1 MIHIFPQRIYRS
13 RRIFPYRNIRKA
25 GIWIMS
31 RCGYLKHRTI
41 WNRELLHRSRAGG
54 ISDMKIPGV
63 RILTAAILIQSILHR
78 ENPARQNA
86 ATGCASMATN
96 TSSVS
101 RRRPKPR
108 NQRRNRWRQPK
119 ENQNGL
125 PSWNLPLTNSHQ
137 RQKIQ
142 SSPKPG
148 GKRNG
153 QRKNWSRRKTVCLP
167 AVSCGWKH
175 LLILIRVRPKNA

>member
-1 MIHIFPQRIYRS
+1 MIHSLSKRMYRS
-13 RRIFPYRNIRKA
+13 RRIFPYRNIWKA

-119 ENQNGL
+119 GNRNGL
-125 PSWNLPLTNSHQ
+125 PSWNLPLTSFHRKQRIKNSP
-137 RQKIQ
+137 R
-142 SSPKPG
+142 PD

-153 QRKNWSRRKTVCLP
+153 QRKSWNRRKTACLP